1 MSEGT
6 QSLVSAH
13 LNNGGQSC
21 NMNGNKTHDAAAVSE
36 ILRPVY
42 LEDHFYEMTE
52 ALRDQFEK
60 KVSPGKAS
68 GLTSL
73 VYAYCHNAYQ
83 FLTASADDIFE
94 AKTLA
99 HLMDA
104 IQGWANK
111 TLGVSHIS
119 TPQVRVYVQGCSR
132 RLLRDDIGVQWHY
145 LFSLTRNLNGKHRS
159 QIKLLGGSNAANG
172 HGDVHIDQL
181 VRLPLEF
188 NQLLVHQAANSYSIE
203 PRSSSMNP
211 IDGVVLLDGYL
222 W

>member
-1 MSEGT
+1 
-6 QSLVSAH
+6 
-13 LNNGGQSC
+13 
-21 NMNGNKTHDAAAVSE
+21 MNRNKTHYAAAASE
-36 ILRPVY
+36 IMRPFY
-42 LEDHFYEMTE
+42 LEDHFYEMAET
-52 ALRDQFEK
+52 LRAQFET
-60 KVSPGKAS
+60 KVSPRKAT

-83 FLTASADDIFE
+83 LLTASADDIFE

-99 HLMDA
+99 QLMDA

-119 TPQVRVYVQGCSR
+119 TPQLRVYIQGCSR

-145 LFSLTRNLNGKHRS
+145 LFSLTRNLSGKHRG
-159 QIKLLGGSNAANG
+159 QIKLLGDSNAAKR
-172 HGDVHIDQL
+172 HGDVHIDQI
-181 VRLPLEF
+181 VRSPLEF

-203 PRSSSMNP
+203 PGSSSMNP
-211 IDGVVLLDGYL
+211 VDGMVLLDGYL